1 MNKTSFSGV
10 GSFVHITVVPVAG
23 VTEANGAGLKTT
35 WTSATAV
42 FADEAA
48 LAHAVEEYP
57 LSNERLL
64 AYAARNPP
72 PQSWYD
78 EDEDLF

>member
-1 MNKTSFSGV
+1 MNHMPDCGAGLIMYIKMA
-10 GSFVHITVVPVAG
+10 PVAG
-23 VTEANGAGLKTT
+23 VSEGIVPGLKTAYA
-35 WTSATAV
+35 SA
-42 FADEAA
+42 ADGAA
-48 LAHAVEEYP
+48 LARAVEEYS

-78 EDEDLF
+78 QDEDLF

>member
-1 MNKTSFSGV
+1 LAQAEGIV
-10 GSFVHITVVPVAG
+10 
-23 VTEANGAGLKTT
+23 EGLKTT
-35 WTSATAV
+35 GVGVAEDTTS
-42 FADEAA
+42 EAA
-48 LAHAVEEYP
+48 RTRRVEQYP

-64 AYAARNPP
+64 ASAARNPP

>member
-1 MNKTSFSGV
+1 MNQQMFL
-10 GSFVHITVVPVAG
+10 IMAPVAG
-23 VTEANGAGLKTT
+23 VQEGIAAGVKTAYAGAANGATN
-35 WTSATAV
+35 
-42 FADEAA
+42 EAA
-48 LAHAVEEYP
+48 IARAVAEYP

-78 EDEDLF
+78 QDEDLF